1 MGASA
6 LYRIIHQNQIAGRDN
21 WISLKA
27 VADLLL
33 GRVESHGVTF
43 GDDSYMVEKL
53 QIVGDEQKQV
63 NSSTNV
69 VAQSSVNRAVGMI
82 RSFLEMYDKEV
93 TPLAGANSQAILGD
107 KLPEGFPGV
116 DELSYSQQIYDQL
129 SDADDQLEVVDF
141 RALSEPWGRSIS
153 TTRPTITG
161 QPWAPTT
168 PTANTASAERGLT
181 AK

>member
-1 MGASA
+1 MKKILQYPVAVLFGVFILVFFLVDVLNPDRSYSEFENTVLTTRPAFSISGFFDGSFGSN
-6 LYRIIHQNQIAGRDN
+6 YVEYINDQIAGRDD

-69 VAQSSVNRAVGMI
+69 VAQSSVNRAVGMV
-82 RSFLEMYDKEV
+82 RSFLEMYEKEV
-93 TPLAGANSQAILGD
+93 TLSLVPNSQAILGGQAAGR
-107 KLPEGFPGV
+107 LSRRGRA
-116 DELSYSQQIYDQL
+116 ELQP
-129 SDADDQLEVVDF
+129 ADL
-141 RALSEPWGRSIS
+141 
-153 TTRPTITG
+153 
-161 QPWAPTT
+161 
-168 PTANTASAERGLT
+168 
-181 AK
+181 

>member
-1 MGASA
+1 FLVDVLNPDRSYSEFENTVLTTRPAFSISGFFDGSFGSN
-6 LYRIIHQNQIAGRDN
+6 YVEYINDQIAGRDD

-69 VAQSSVNRAVGMI
+69 VAQSSVNRAVGM
-82 RSFLEMYDKEV
+82 V
-93 TPLAGANSQAILGD
+93 
-107 KLPEGFPGV
+107 
-116 DELSYSQQIYDQL
+116 
-129 SDADDQLEVVDF
+129 
-141 RALSEPWGRSIS
+141 
-153 TTRPTITG
+153 
-161 QPWAPTT
+161 
-168 PTANTASAERGLT
+168 
-181 AK
+181 

>member
-1 MGASA
+1 MKKILQYPVAVLFGVFILVFFLVDVLNRSN
-6 LYRIIHQNQIAGRDN
+6 YVEYINDQIAGRDD

-69 VAQSSVNRAVGMI
+69 VAQSSVNRAVGMV

-93 TPLAGANSQAILGD
+93 TLSLVPNSQAILGD

-129 SDADDQLEVVDF
+129 SEDGRPAGGGRFFRGSF
-141 RALSEPWGRSIS
+141 RAQG
-153 TTRPTITG
+153 
-161 QPWAPTT
+161 
-168 PTANTASAERGLT
+168 
-181 AK
+181 